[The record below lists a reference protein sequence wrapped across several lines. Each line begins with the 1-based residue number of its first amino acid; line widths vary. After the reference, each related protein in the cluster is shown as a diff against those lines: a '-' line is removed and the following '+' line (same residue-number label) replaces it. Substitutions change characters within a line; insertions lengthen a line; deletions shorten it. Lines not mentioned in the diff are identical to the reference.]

1 MRFAYRI
8 CVILLMGTTALTD
21 ADQKGELS
29 DEISMLQGGMRV
41 TSAGNL
47 EAAVQKAV
55 QEAFSAQND
64 KLAEMK
70 ADLQQKNDKIASLEK
85 GFLKHAEELKQKNEK
100 IDSLEKAFLKRNE
113 EMASDYA
120 QMQEKLKQQDV
131 NHAQLQQEHRLR
143 YGMLVQVCQ
152 KGFQGLKDSART
164 SKHGSNI
171 TAVARGNKKK
181 FAPDVVDDAVD
192 ATVDVAN
199 DAVDAVEDAA
209 NAVYDTVADLPADVA
224 DWTLEQLEGLKSLV
238 GLHWTDI
245 PGLSDAIEEV
255 EQFAVDSAN
264 SIVDAALVPINAA
277 IDAVEI
283 AVDEVEDFA
292 VETVDAAIGPISD
305 AMDDL
310 QEFAVAAVNSALDI
324 VTDWVSVL
332 ERELK
337 SVTSYVT
344 DLYNKYLKPIITM
357 IWECAKNA
365 KSPQD
370 FIICAI
376 KPVLEKLMQSLVPL
390 GSVSAAIPFP
400 FDDEALS
407 LDPETGVY
415 TMKQTCFDC
424 VEGDMRD
431 LAPLRCDMKE
441 FDFLS
446 IFKVTA
452 HACNVPFMPGQCGGS
467 LMTCLKQK
475 ASRCAKGAL
484 LWGSGGVLSR
494 VSEPVEE
501 AMQLTSTIL
510 QNITHWTS
518 EARALYDKAKAFQS
532 STEAAVM
539 DVYTNLM
546 NTVNTAKDTKDAV
559 IHCLKALSRV
569 ASAGSISKMTKN
581 IEDVIASVEE
591 LIALIEN
598 LIASI
603 EAVQTSFDGLTS
615 STEAEVQDFYTR
627 GASDMAA
634 LKSDIEGVRD
644 ETLQLYENSKGVA
657 EELLEDFQEALATPV
672 DQLENLGDFM
682 LKCAMARDSYQK
694 VYVDLEVAT
703 LTAGRL
709 LVHER
714 DGVKLA
720 YVQPQL
726 GGAELYHE
734 EWPWSSLADKEGE
747 EIELCVWVYC
757 LKFNLKLRKNPNN
770 ILGLPIQ
777 IESGLDMLTWLE
789 LTYREL
795 SYNLN
800 VIGVPYKFTDP
811 TGIRIPSIS
820 LPFLL
825 ATSEPAEN
833 PPSNPIDDLNQLWQQ
848 VQQNKADALEIA
860 EGLAPAPSLPAD
872 AASASEINQINA
884 SVAEGV
890 DYSSNF
896 DDFHVG
902 LVFGFRAVAQ
912 DPSNYKDPISGLS
925 IEFTPDRQIT
935 TFEGHLCWDL
945 DEAYFRMYN
954 PDEIVTG
961 AKYTQ
966 AIWVYWKPLDSGW
979 LTGFRGNEDH
989 SPIIAGGTKELGMY
1003 SNRDGKFQGTG
1014 YYITDDMSSWQLVIV
1029 TGVQDSP
1036 ESPIGT
1042 STFYTAAEG
1051 DSSVVMRGTAPRVVS
1066 DTTWYRFGWPGQ
1078 GPGKL
1083 AAAYIWDRVL
1093 TVAEMNRFL
1102 ANGVDS

>member
-1 MRFAYRI
+1 
-8 CVILLMGTTALTD
+8 
-21 ADQKGELS
+21 
-29 DEISMLQGGMRV
+29 
-41 TSAGNL
+41 
-47 EAAVQKAV
+47 
-55 QEAFSAQND
+55 
-64 KLAEMK
+64 
-70 ADLQQKNDKIASLEK
+70 
-85 GFLKHAEELKQKNEK
+85 
-100 IDSLEKAFLKRNE
+100 
-113 EMASDYA
+113 
-120 QMQEKLKQQDV
+120 
-131 NHAQLQQEHRLR
+131 
-143 YGMLVQVCQ
+143 
-152 KGFQGLKDSART
+152 
-164 SKHGSNI
+164 
-171 TAVARGNKKK
+171 
-181 FAPDVVDDAVD
+181 
-192 ATVDVAN
+192 
-199 DAVDAVEDAA
+199 
-209 NAVYDTVADLPADVA
+209 
-224 DWTLEQLEGLKSLV
+224 
-238 GLHWTDI
+238 
-245 PGLSDAIEEV
+245 
-255 EQFAVDSAN
+255 
-264 SIVDAALVPINAA
+264 
-277 IDAVEI
+277 
-283 AVDEVEDFA
+283 
-292 VETVDAAIGPISD
+292 
-305 AMDDL
+305 
-310 QEFAVAAVNSALDI
+310 
-324 VTDWVSVL
+324 
-332 ERELK
+332 
-337 SVTSYVT
+337 
-344 DLYNKYLKPIITM
+344 
-357 IWECAKNA
+357 
-365 KSPQD
+365 
-370 FIICAI
+370 
-376 KPVLEKLMQSLVPL
+376 
-390 GSVSAAIPFP
+390 
-400 FDDEALS
+400 
-407 LDPETGVY
+407 
-415 TMKQTCFDC
+415 
-424 VEGDMRD
+424 MRD